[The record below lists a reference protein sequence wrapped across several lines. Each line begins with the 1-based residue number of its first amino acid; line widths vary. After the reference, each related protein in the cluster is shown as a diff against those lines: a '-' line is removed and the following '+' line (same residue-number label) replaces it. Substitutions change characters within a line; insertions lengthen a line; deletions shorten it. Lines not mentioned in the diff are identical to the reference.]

1 MDPFPQR
8 RKFMVELWLAFF
20 AGMLSSL
27 HCIGMCGPIVMGCIA
42 PRPVEISIA
51 GSSAAI
57 STKASMVAPH
67 LLYNSGRVVSYSMI
81 GMAAGLIG
89 SAALISARLQSGFG
103 IALGSLMIIMALF
116 QMNIY
121 PKFFRKG
128 KGIFF
133 SHKILSSIKESKA
146 SEAKFLIGFLTPLLP
161 CGLLY
166 GMAAHAAASSSP
178 VTGAVEMGVFA
189 LGSAP
194 ALLVTG
200 LLSGMIGA
208 RIRKFGT
215 TFATVL
221 IIIMGIL
228 TIARGAGIYQGASF
242 FQNEEHICSAAK

>member
-1 MDPFPQR
+1 ML
-8 RKFMVELWLAFF
+8 ELWLAFF

-27 HCIGMCGPIVMGCIA
+27 HCIGMCGPVVMGCIA
-42 PRPVEISIA
+42 PRPVEISIS
-51 GSSAAI
+51 GSTAAL
-57 STKASMVAPH
+57 STKASAITPH
-67 LLYNSGRVVSYSMI
+67 LLYNSGRVISYSII

-103 IALGSLMIIMALF
+103 IAFGFLMIMMALF

-121 PKFFRKG
+121 PKFFRRG
-128 KGIFF
+128 KKNSF
-133 SHKILSSIKESKA
+133 SHKILSSVKESKA

-178 VTGAVEMGVFA
+178 VTGALEMGAFA

-208 RIRKFGT
+208 RIRKLGT

-221 IIIMGIL
+221 LVIMGIL
-228 TIARGAGIYQGASF
+228 TIARGAGIYHGASLLPY
-242 FQNEEHICSAAK
+242 EEHVCSVAK